1 MSCVEPVPQINRVMK
16 GTSRLPFCTR
26 PVPLMTRFVYGTGS
40 VCDITTGSFGQN
52 AKGTGPSLDT
62 VCFEGTGRVQNGR
75 RPVLFMTHSL
85 LRTGSDRSRLVRTG
99 PFKYLVKGTGFDFLQ
114 VRLHLGREPVLL
126 MTCTKTPT
134 GSFVV

>member
-1 MSCVEPVPQINRVMK
+1 MEEHPPAEDMDL
-16 GTSRLPFCTR
+16 G
-26 PVPLMTRFVYGTGS
+26 GS
-40 VCDITTGSFGQN
+40 DEGDGPDGPCEDGSEF
-52 AKGTGPSLDT
+52 
-62 VCFEGTGRVQNGR
+62 R
-75 RPVLFMTHSL
+75 
-85 LRTGSDRSRLVRTG
+85 DRSRLVRTG

>member
-1 MSCVEPVPQINRVMK
+1 MAGGAKPKQASEDTTQGDK
-16 GTSRLPFCTR
+16 GQPGHPR
-26 PVPLMTRFVYGTGS
+26 
-40 VCDITTGSFGQN
+40 
-52 AKGTGPSLDT
+52 
-62 VCFEGTGRVQNGR
+62 TGRVQNGR
-75 RPVLFMTHSL
+75 RPVPFMTHSL